1 MSAAGTVMGFKHGEC
16 VPQCAIVFE
25 KLLRGAG
32 APLGACTVPLI
43 SHEQPNIL
51 IEDPRVKGLALKG
64 GVSAGLSVAARAGQN
79 MEKSVMEL
87 GGFTAFMVTGLAP
100 HRSSAALPRSPC
112 RSEQARLPA
121 RSSGRSELPG
131 VGRG

>member
-25 KLLRGAG
+25 ELLRDAG
-32 APLGACTVPLI
+32 APLGACTVLLI
-43 SHEQPNIL
+43 SHEQPNGL
-51 IEDPRVKGLALKG
+51 IDDPRVKGLALKG
-64 GVSAGLSVAARAGQN
+64 SVAAGRSVAARAGQS
-79 MEKSVMEL
+79 MKKSVMKL
-87 GGFTAFMVTGLAP
+87 GGFTAVTVTGLAP

-131 VGRG
+131 AGRG